1 MKTIAIGDI
10 HGRPYWKQIIEQ
22 EQDADRFIFVG
33 DYFDSF
39 TVPGIEQINNFLD
52 IIEFKKS
59 TDKEVILL
67 IGNHDYHYLPGIED
81 SGTSGYQTLMA
92 PSIKIVLGDNKEHL
106 QLVYQMGEFLFS
118 HAGISSEWLDDN
130 IAMWDVPNL
139 SMYLNDLFH
148 YKPASIA
155 YRSFKYY
162 NQGDPN
168 ERAVLS
174 RGYGDETYQGPIWIR
189 PKSLMEANKD
199 VKRKKIT
206 NKETLRKQII
216 QVVGHTPQDEID
228 IKGKSTGGRYYFI
241 DTLEYGQN
249 QYLIIEGNTVS
260 LGVIKNETTQTK

>member
-59 TDKEVILL
+59 TNKEVILL

-92 PSIKIVLGDNKEHL
+92 PSIKIILGDNKEHL

-130 IAMWDVPNL
+130 IVMWDVPNL

-216 QVVGHTPQDEID
+216 QVVGHTPQDQID

-249 QYLIIEGNTVS
+249 QYLIIKGNTVS